1 MIKRATPPTTAAVPA
16 IGAPTVPRKVVAAT
30 PCMVANRD
38 PAATLPTAACAAAAA
53 DPATTPPDAIK
64 LKYLRHLCE
73 FLFYEKF
80 KLVKLLCNGFLVND

>member
-53 DPATTPPDAIK
+53 DPATTPVD
-64 LKYLRHLCE
+64 
-73 FLFYEKF
+73 
-80 KLVKLLCNGFLVND
+80 VNPAKVGTIMVIPAPMEPSPPTSAQIPLQY